1 MSLIGFID
9 KTPLFSTKQGAVDW
23 GKQYD
28 IKGYHSHVYL
38 GRTGYMAGFTHKDI
52 TEASTSANIVA
63 TPVTPV
69 QQQVNTQQ
77 TAQVPQ
83 QTITPPP
90 QSTGGGGY

>member
-9 KTPLFSTKQGAVDW
+9 KTPLFSTKQEAVDW

-38 GRTGYMAGFTHKDI
+38 GRVGYMAGFTHKDI
-52 TEASTSANIVA
+52 TETSTSANIVT
-63 TPVTPV
+63 TPVTTI
-69 QQQVNTQQ
+69 QTQVNTQQ
-77 TAQVPQ
+77 TAQAPQ